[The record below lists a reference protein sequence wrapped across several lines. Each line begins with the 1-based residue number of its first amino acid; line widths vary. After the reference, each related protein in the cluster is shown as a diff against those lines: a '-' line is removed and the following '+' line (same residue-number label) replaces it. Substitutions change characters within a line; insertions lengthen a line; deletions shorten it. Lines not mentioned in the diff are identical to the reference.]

1 MAKDLE
7 IFVENRDCCNVRVH
21 NDDKLVKYTKVTIAL
36 GRACCYRIVFLS
48 LVSAT
53 LNSSGVGLKNDYGI
67 NITNGSLYLYS

>member
-53 LNSSGVGLKNDYGI
+53 LKQFRRWSEK
-67 NITNGSLYLYS
+67 